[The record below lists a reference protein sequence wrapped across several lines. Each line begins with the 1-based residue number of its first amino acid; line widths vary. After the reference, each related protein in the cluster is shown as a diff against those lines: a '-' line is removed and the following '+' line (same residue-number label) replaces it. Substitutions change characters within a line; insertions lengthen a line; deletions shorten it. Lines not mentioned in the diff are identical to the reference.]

1 MKKIFTAVAALLVVA
16 VSAQNLHTFKS
27 RLAAPAVVDSLTTI
41 RQTVQVTEHGDSQQ
55 ITARAAAATR
65 PQSVSGYRIML
76 FMSNSQNARTEAFA
90 ACDTLAVRVPGLQT
104 YVTYDNPYF
113 KVATGNCV
121 SQEEALVLL
130 QRIKPSFPKAFI
142 MRENIPLTE
151 LSK

>member
-1 MKKIFTAVAALLVVA
+1 MKKSLIAISLFAAFA
-16 VSAQNLHTFKS
+16 VSAQNLRTFKEH
-27 RLAAPAVVDSLTTI
+27 LASPVQVDSLTTI
-41 RQTVQVTEHGDSQQ
+41 RSTVEVTEHGDAAQ
-55 ITARAAAATR
+55 ITGRVAPNRAT
-65 PQSVSGYRIML
+65 SVNGYRIML

>member
-1 MKKIFTAVAALLVVA
+1 MKKILTLAVVA
-16 VSAQNLHTFKS
+16 LFTVASAQNLGTFKQ
-27 RLAAPAVVDSLTTI
+27 RLANPVKVDSLTTI
-41 RQTVQVTEHGDSQQ
+41 HSTVKITEHLDAENIIS
-55 ITARAAAATR
+55 TTPAKE
-65 PQSVSGYRIML
+65 QSSVNGYRIML